1 MTELRVIIFFFFL
14 PECNARPASN
24 LLCILRRKRPGNFG
38 RSVRPTAMSTLQNGH
53 HRDRMCPKGAM
64 KGHIDGTKAEG
75 FRKLDS
81 QPTRV
86 CMPPSTGMTAP
97 VM

>member
-1 MTELRVIIFFFFL
+1 MQR
-14 PECNARPASN
+14 A
-24 LLCILRRKRPGNFG
+24 FG
-38 RSVRPTAMSTLQNGH
+38 EQLVTHFPMQVR
-53 HRDRMCPKGAM
+53 
-64 KGHIDGTKAEG
+64 IDGMKTEG
-75 FRKLDS
+75 FRKLGS